1 LAAAG
6 AVGILIAVAAGLGG
20 SPPAALPATVPATV
34 PADRATLQADL
45 DLAHRII
52 DDPASP
58 AAGVAGAGRFEQLA
72 VAALAGGPR
81 SSRRTV
87 VNGLSTAAATAIRA
101 DLDAGTS
108 LSRLDV
114 PHKRLL
120 PWRIEPPP
128 PPDTLLG
135 YFKAAQASYDV
146 PWQYL
151 AAIEFVETRFGRVR
165 GLSAAGAEG
174 PMQFLP
180 ATWARY
186 GRGDVRDP
194 RDAIFGAARYLAA
207 HGAPRD
213 VAGALL
219 HYNPSQ
225 DYVRAVTDYAARMH
239 ADQRAYYG
247 YYAWQ
252 VLYVR
257 RGRLLLLPEGYPKLP
272 PRRVT
277 LPAGPLSG

>member
-1 LAAAG
+1 LAAA
-6 AVGILIAVAAGLGG
+6 AVVGILIAVAAGLGG
-20 SPPAALPATVPATV
+20 SPPATLPTTVPATV
-34 PADRATLQADL
+34 PADSPSLQADL
-45 DLAHRII
+45 DLAQRII

-72 VAALAGGPR
+72 TAALAGWPPDAQR
-81 SSRRTV
+81 AV
-87 VNGLSTAAATAIRA
+87 VNGLSPAAATAIRA
-101 DLDAGTS
+101 DLNAGAA
-108 LSRLDV
+108 LSRLEV
-114 PHKRLL
+114 AHNRLP

-128 PPDTLLG
+128 APEALLG
-135 YFKAAQASYDV
+135 YFQAAQASYGV

-165 GLSAAGAEG
+165 GLSTAGAEG

-186 GRGDVRDP
+186 GRGNVRDP
-194 RDAIFGAARYLAA
+194 RDAIIGAARYLTA
-207 HGAPRD
+207 HGAPRHM
-213 VAGALL
+213 AGALV

-225 DYVRAVTDYAARMH
+225 DYVRAVTDYAARMR

>member
-1 LAAAG
+1 LAAA
-6 AVGILIAVAAGLGG
+6 AVVGILVAVAAGLGA
-20 SPPAALPATVPATV
+20 SPPAALPTTV
-34 PADRATLQADL
+34 PADRPSLQADL
-45 DLAHRII
+45 DLAQQII

-58 AAGVAGAGRFEQLA
+58 AAAVAGAGRFEQLA
-72 VAALAGGPR
+72 TAALAGRPR
-81 SSRRTV
+81 GAQRAV
-87 VNGLSTAAATAIRA
+87 INGLAPAAATAIRA
-101 DLDAGTS
+101 DLDASTA

-114 PHKRLL
+114 RHKRLP

-128 PPDTLLG
+128 APDTLLG
-135 YFKAAQASYDV
+135 YFKAAEASSGV

-151 AAIEFVETRFGRVR
+151 AAIEFVETRFGRVH
-165 GLSAAGAEG
+165 GLSTAGAEG

-180 ATWARY
+180 TTWARY

-194 RDAIFGAARYLAA
+194 RDAIFGAARYLTAN
-207 HGAPRD
+207 GAPHD
-213 VAGALL
+213 MAGALL
-219 HYNPSQ
+219 HYNPSR
-225 DYVRAVTDYAARMH
+225 DYVRAVTDYAASMR

-272 PRRVT
+272 AVAVT
-277 LPAGPLSG
+277 LPGGPRSG